1 MEGRSPVSSQ
11 GMDTPFVTDAENK
24 PLANA
29 KELAA
34 KTMKRMKNEMLGK
47 AGTSE

>member
-1 MEGRSPVSSQ
+1 
-11 GMDTPFVTDAENK
+11 MDTPFVTNAENK
-24 PLANA
+24 PLNNA

-47 AGTSE
+47 TGTSE